1 MTFCRPNDSFI
12 NQENI
17 TWCFDLQFTEGF
29 SCTSCPEKGFKLR
42 DWIVCCSGW
51 HDSRLFGSTI
61 HQTCAI
67 CNSRGD
73 IRQQPLTVAA
83 IRPQRSQCWDV
94 LVSLLWGTRLCCAPQ
109 HWPVKGT
116 RGDEVD
122 CFWMKKS
129 AHSVPLVQGTGAG
142 LGVGRRVWMSVWP
155 RSWHYTLTFPLRLNC
170 FKVLNRK
177 KKRKSG
183 RLSHHPPVEK
193 VLQTC
198 RWDSEKQDKRNRQ
211 GHRRTGRCL
220 TDREHE
226 SDRHTNRQTESPQ
239 RDGQASCWKA
249 FAGSSPG
256 YINSSSSGFNLLPA
270 S

>member
-73 IRQQPLTVAA
+73 IRQHPLTVAA
-83 IRPQRSQCWDV
+83 SRPQRSQCWDV

-183 RLSHHPPVEK
+183 RLSHHPPCGESATD
-193 VLQTC
+193 LQMGFRET
-198 RWDSEKQDKRNRQ
+198 RQEKQ
-211 GHRRTGRCL
+211 TGPQ
-220 TDREHE
+220 TDRKMSH
-226 SDRHTNRQTESPQ
+226 R
-239 RDGQASCWKA
+239 
-249 FAGSSPG
+249 
-256 YINSSSSGFNLLPA
+256 
-270 S
+270 